1 MIEDYLLVLGEVFRD
16 LKPHLSQVVV
26 FSMTNCH
33 HCIQTKHLLARLNI
47 NTKVIELDQ
56 LKNGL
61 GPGVDSIAVALY
73 NITGQYTVPNVFVK
87 GKHLGG
93 NDETQAAAR
102 SGQLQEMLRS

>member
-1 MIEDYLLVLGEVFRD
+1 
-16 LKPHLSQVVV
+16 
-26 FSMTNCH
+26 MTNCH
-33 HCIQTKHLLARLNI
+33 HCIQTKHLLNRLNI
-47 NTKVIELDQ
+47 NTKVVELDQ
-56 LKNGL
+56 LKNGI

-87 GKHLGG
+87 GNHLGG